1 MESIV
6 NTNIST
12 NVPEKKKRGRKKQNV
27 VVPVENIQL
36 ATVEKPLPKKRGR
49 KPKGGKIIQ
58 KNWLHRL

>member
-6 NTNIST
+6 NTNISS

-36 ATVEKPLPKKRGR
+36 ATVEKPLPKNHCSSA
-49 KPKGGKIIQ
+49 I
-58 KNWLHRL
+58 L